1 MKTIKISDYVSLNQ
15 AATVDEGQKI
25 YDLIIQYLEKKE
37 VVELD
42 FSDITVITTAFLNI
56 AIGCLYKDHTSEE
69 LNEYIK
75 FSNLLPGKKDRITMV
90 VENAKIFYSD
100 KKDLFEK
107 NVDDAIYGSK
117 NL

>member
-25 YDLIIQYLEKKE
+25 YDLIIQYLQNKE
-37 VVELD
+37 EVELD

-56 AIGCLYKDHTSEE
+56 AIGCLYENYTSEE

-75 FSNLLPGKKDRITMV
+75 FSNLLPGKKERIAMV
-90 VENAKIFYSD
+90 AEHAKIFYSE
-100 KKDLFEK
+100 KKNLFEN
-107 NVDDAIYGSK
+107 NVDNAIYGGK